1 MKKRILILAGGVA
14 SRMKKAAENLQ
25 NVDAKLIEQADT
37 LTKGMISVGQD
48 GKSLIDYEL
57 YNAHLAG
64 FEELLLLL
72 HPEDNFTQAYY
83 ENLMAK
89 DKTFGLRILFATQYI
104 AEDRVKPAGTA
115 DAVLQAL
122 QQHKEWQK
130 GRFIILNS
138 DNLYSV
144 NALNLLW
151 NCKSDNALISYGKSA
166 LEFPEERIKAFA
178 VIRTNDEGFLENIIE
193 KPEEEQT
200 KAIEMKDGRVGVS
213 MNAFVMEASQLIPC
227 LENTP
232 FHPVRN
238 EKELPYAVSLLVHK
252 IPNSVYVIPLDEN
265 VPDLTSKYD
274 ISIVQEYLEREYQNT
289 F

>member
-25 NVDAKLIEQADT
+25 NIDSKLIEQADT
-37 LTKGMISVGQD
+37 LTKGMISVGKA

-57 YNAHLAG
+57 YNAHLAS
-64 FEELLLLL
+64 FEEILLLL
-72 HPEDNFTQAYY
+72 HPEDNFTQPYY
-83 ENLMAK
+83 EKLMEE
-89 DKTFGLRILFATQYI
+89 DKTWNIKILFARQTI
-104 AEDRVKPAGTA
+104 AADRVKPAGTA

-151 NCKSDNALISYGKSA
+151 ECKYDNALISYDQSA

-178 VIRTNDEGFLENIIE
+178 IIKTNENGFLENIIE
-193 KPEEEQT
+193 KPDEEQT
-200 KAIEMKDGRVGVS
+200 SALKLRDGRIGVS
-213 MNAFVMEASQLIPC
+213 MNAFVMEASDLIPC
-227 LENTP
+227 LEKTP
-232 FHPVRN
+232 FHPIRN
-238 EKELPYAVSLLVHK
+238 EKELPYSVSLLVENDK
-252 IPNSVYVIPLDEN
+252 NAVYVIPLSEN

-274 ISIVQEYLEREYQNT
+274 ISVVQEYLAKTYQDLV
-289 F
+289 